1 MVSSRFLDIAT
12 FVPEPAPVAR
22 NSQWSEG
29 VTKEVKAARKV
40 FSVIGRMSQRVSA
53 SCAAMAFLRPPRSA
67 PRPGERRVL
76 ARGTVSFVR
85 GSQGRM
91 AVWRWGTGPCVLLVH
106 GWGGHAGRL
115 SRFVPALTAAGF
127 GVAAFDAPAHGT
139 SDGWLASLPDFVEA
153 IGVVA
158 SEVAPVALIGHSM
171 GAAACALAARGGLD
185 VDATVL
191 VAPFVDPEKY
201 TSRFA
206 RYLRLS
212 EAATAGMK
220 QKLQE
225 RYRVR
230 FEDLMLLTSP
240 PSVRTLVVHD
250 RGDWRVPIHDGMAV
264 ARTWPRASLLETRGL
279 GHHKILRSALVV
291 EKAVEFIRGPVFTE
305 TAARVSV
312 REAVRSAALA
322 V

>member
-1 MVSSRFLDIAT
+1 
-12 FVPEPAPVAR
+12 
-22 NSQWSEG
+22 
-29 VTKEVKAARKV
+29 
-40 FSVIGRMSQRVSA
+40 
-53 SCAAMAFLRPPRSA
+53 MAFLRPPRTL

-76 ARGTVSFVR
+76 AGGTISFVS
-85 GSQGRM
+85 GSQGRI
-91 AVWRWGTGPCVLLVH
+91 AVWQWGSGPRVLLVH

-153 IGVVA
+153 IRAVA
-158 SEVAPVALIGHSM
+158 AEISPVALIGHSM
-171 GAAACALAARGGLD
+171 GAAACALAARDGLD
-185 VDATVL
+185 VQAAVL

-220 QKLQE
+220 ERLQQ

-230 FEDLMLLTSP
+230 FRDLTLLTSP
-240 PSVRTLVVHD
+240 PRVRTLVVHD
-250 RGDWRVPIHDGMAV
+250 LRDGRVSIRDGMAV
-264 ARTWPRASLLETRGL
+264 ARAWPQARLFETRGL
-279 GHHKILRSALVV
+279 GHHKILRSPLV
-291 EKAVEFIRGPVFTE
+291 I
-305 TAARVSV
+305 
-312 REAVRSAALA
+312 REAVQFLQAPVASAARAAAIA

>member
-1 MVSSRFLDIAT
+1 M
-12 FVPEPAPVAR
+12 
-22 NSQWSEG
+22 
-29 VTKEVKAARKV
+29 TKEVKAARKV
-40 FSVIGRMSQRVSA
+40 FSVIGRFSQRVSA
-53 SCAAMAFLRPPRSA
+53 TCATMAFLRPPRSV

-76 ARGTVSFVR
+76 AGGNVSFVR
-85 GSQGRM
+85 ASQGRI
-91 AVWRWGTGPCVLLVH
+91 AVWQWGSGPRVLLVH

-139 SDGWLASLPDFVEA
+139 SDGWLASLPDFIEA
-153 IGVVA
+153 IGAVA
-158 SEVAPVALIGHSM
+158 SLVAPVALIGHSM
-171 GAAACALAARGGLD
+171 GAAACALAARDGLD
-185 VDATVL
+185 VEAAVL

-220 QKLQE
+220 EKLQR

-230 FEDLMLLTSP
+230 FRDLLLLTSP
-240 PSVRTLVVHD
+240 PRVRTLVVHD
-250 RGDWRVPIHDGMAV
+250 RGDWRIPIRDGIALTR
-264 ARTWPRASLLETRGL
+264 AWPQASLLETRGL

-291 EKAVEFIRGPVFTE
+291 EKAVAFLRGPVLTVAPSRPALRARIR
-305 TAARVSV
+305 TA
-312 REAVRSAALA
+312 AALA

>member
-1 MVSSRFLDIAT
+1 
-12 FVPEPAPVAR
+12 
-22 NSQWSEG
+22 
-29 VTKEVKAARKV
+29 
-40 FSVIGRMSQRVSA
+40 VIGRLSQRVSA
-53 SCAAMAFLRPPRSA
+53 TCAAMAFLHPSRSA

-76 ARGTVSFVR
+76 AGGSVSFVR
-85 GSQGRM
+85 GSQGRI
-91 AVWRWGTGPCVLLVH
+91 AVWQWGSGPRVLLVH

-139 SDGWLASLPDFVEA
+139 SEGWFASLPDFVEA

-171 GAAACALAARGGLD
+171 GAAACALAARDGLG
-185 VDATVL
+185 VEAAVL

-212 EAATAGMK
+212 EAATVDMK
-220 QKLQE
+220 ERLQQ

-230 FEDLMLLTSP
+230 FQDLMLLTSP
-240 PSVRTLVVHD
+240 PRVRTLVVHD
-250 RGDWRVPIHDGMAV
+250 RGDWRVPIRDGMAV
-264 ARTWPRASLLETRGL
+264 ARTWPQASLFETRGL

-291 EKAVEFIRGPVFTE
+291 EKAVQFIRGPVLTVP
-305 TAARVSV
+305 AARVSM
-312 REAVRSAALA
+312 RPAALA

>member
-1 MVSSRFLDIAT
+1 
-12 FVPEPAPVAR
+12 
-22 NSQWSEG
+22 
-29 VTKEVKAARKV
+29 
-40 FSVIGRMSQRVSA
+40 
-53 SCAAMAFLRPPRSA
+53 
-67 PRPGERRVL
+67 
-76 ARGTVSFVR
+76 
-85 GSQGRM
+85 
-91 AVWRWGTGPCVLLVH
+91 VH

-127 GVAAFDAPAHGT
+127 SVAAFDAPAHGT

-153 IGVVA
+153 IGLVA

-171 GAAACALAARGGLD
+171 GAAACALAARDGLG
-185 VDATVL
+185 VEAAVL
-191 VAPFVDPEKY
+191 VAPFVDAEKY

-220 QKLQE
+220 EKLQQ

-230 FEDLMLLTSP
+230 FQDLTLLTSP
-240 PSVRTLVVHD
+240 PRVRTLVVHD
-250 RGDWRVPIHDGMAV
+250 RGDWRVPIRDGMAV
-264 ARTWPRASLLETRGL
+264 ARTWPQASLFETRGL

-291 EKAVEFIRGPVFTE
+291 QKAVQFIRGPVLTVP
-305 TAARVSV
+305 AARVSL
-312 REAVRSAALA
+312 RPAALA

>member
-1 MVSSRFLDIAT
+1 M
-12 FVPEPAPVAR
+12 
-22 NSQWSEG
+22 
-29 VTKEVKAARKV
+29 TKEVKAARKV
-40 FSVIGRMSQRVSA
+40 FSVIGRVSQSITA
-53 SCAAMAFLRPPRSA
+53 SCATMAFLRPPRSA
-67 PRPGERRVL
+67 PKPGERRVL
-76 ARGTVSFVR
+76 DGGTLSFVR
-85 GSQGRM
+85 GPQGRM

-127 GVAAFDAPAHGT
+127 GVAAFDAPAHGA

-153 IGVVA
+153 IGLVA
-158 SEVAPVALIGHSM
+158 AEAAPVALIGHSM
-171 GAAACALAARGGLD
+171 GAAACALAARDGLD
-185 VDATVL
+185 IETAVL

-220 QKLQE
+220 KKLLE

-240 PSVRTLVVHD
+240 PRVRTLVVHD
-250 RGDWRVPIHDGMAV
+250 RGDWRVSIRDGMAV
-264 ARTWPRASLLETRGL
+264 ARAWPRASLLETRGL
-279 GHHKILRSALVV
+279 GHHKILRSAVVV
-291 EKAVEFIRGPVFTE
+291 EKTVEFIRGPVLAE
-305 TAARVSV
+305 RAARVSV
-312 REAVRSAALA
+312 PAAVRSEALA

>member
-1 MVSSRFLDIAT
+1 MTND
-12 FVPEPAPVAR
+12 
-22 NSQWSEG
+22 
-29 VTKEVKAARKV
+29 VTKEVKAARRV
-40 FSVIGRMSQRVSA
+40 LSVIGRLSQRVSA
-53 SCAAMAFLRPPRSA
+53 TCAAIAFLHPSRSA

-76 ARGTVSFVR
+76 AGGSVSFVR
-85 GSQGRM
+85 GSQGRI
-91 AVWRWGTGPCVLLVH
+91 AVWQWGSGPRVLLVH

-139 SDGWLASLPDFVEA
+139 SEGWFASLPDFVEA

-171 GAAACALAARGGLD
+171 GAAACALAARDGLG
-185 VDATVL
+185 VEAAVL

-212 EAATAGMK
+212 EAATVDMK
-220 QKLQE
+220 ERLQQ

-230 FEDLMLLTSP
+230 FQDLMLLTSP
-240 PSVRTLVVHD
+240 PRVRTLVVHD
-250 RGDWRVPIHDGMAV
+250 RGDWRVPIRDGMAV
-264 ARTWPRASLLETRGL
+264 ARTWPQASLFETRGL

-291 EKAVEFIRGPVFTE
+291 EKAVQFIRGPVLTVP
-305 TAARVSV
+305 AARVSM
-312 REAVRSAALA
+312 RPAALA